1 MRFESIPLGS
11 GFGVRLNISD
21 LNIPKNEKEALEP
34 YLSFSVNTYKVLS
47 AEGDDPA
54 RFREVEG
61 AANWFLEHAD
71 DNSKLA
77 IAQFFALARQKI
89 RSEMPLL
96 LETPAKL
103 NEFITNIGEMYL
115 AIVDQC
121 NLRAEFY
128 EYARTFV
135 QLQDI
140 SGYGSRPQDSKE
152 LTFTVTDM
160 EDLMNLAFL
169 IKMVAPIFGEFILNI
184 PDKLDDEG
192 KKIPMQPKD
201 IKVVGFLD
209 PLIRKHFRA
218 LMDKVDFFIMHII
231 NTQCKMLTNTA
242 AAVFS
247 GLIPETRLVWA
258 RSAILVRN
266 FVCCKLERL
275 DSNIV
280 RFVDTMVHSHITSQ
294 NNFANKNQVRPRKP
308 VAAFGFGEDS
318 DSTAQMETDSIISNR
333 PLDSQ
338 IIVEAAVPRVID
350 DFLVQYQITHAEL
363 NECFEWLMEHPVM
376 PTPLNSFLAC
386 AVFGKKL
393 GGGRS
398 IELLQREAFT
408 KLISLLQLIA
418 FQFGLLEFGHMLT
431 ASKSITTRVMQSQ
444 NEVQFG
450 LNYSTSYA
458 YRACKDRFGGSSK
471 ASDGKEWDK
480 QMKDICDD
488 IAQNKY
494 LYNTPPPIMDQI
506 EDDNIRNGAVVPV
519 ELEIISE
526 ACTMI
531 NDMSNS

>member
-1 MRFESIPLGS
+1 MQFEPISLGS
-11 GFGVRLNISD
+11 GFGVRLNIDD
-21 LNIPKNEKEALEP
+21 LDIPKNEKESLEP
-34 YLSFSVNTYKVLS
+34 YLTFNVKTYKVLS
-47 AEGDDPA
+47 AEGDNA
-54 RFREVEG
+54 ERFREVEG
-61 AANWFLEHAD
+61 AANWYLEHAD
-71 DNSKLA
+71 NESKLA
-77 IAQFFALARQKI
+77 IAQFFALSRQKI
-89 RSEMPLL
+89 RAEMPML

-103 NEFITNIGEMYL
+103 TEFIIGIGEMYL
-115 AIVDQC
+115 AIVERC
-121 NLRAEFY
+121 HLMEEFHA
-128 EYARTFV
+128 YARTFV

-152 LTFTVTDM
+152 LTFSVEEM
-160 EDLMNLAFL
+160 EQLMNLAFL
-169 IKMVAPIFGEFILNI
+169 IKMVAPLFGELILNI
-184 PDKLDDEG
+184 PDKFDDEG
-192 KKIPMQPKD
+192 NKIPTQPKD

-209 PLIRKHFRA
+209 PLIHAYFTK

-231 NTQCKMLTNTA
+231 NNQCKPNNNA

-247 GLIPETRLVWA
+247 GLIPETRLIWA

-294 NNFANKNQVRPRKP
+294 NNFANRNQVRPRKP

-363 NECFEWLMEHPVM
+363 NECFDWLMDHPVM

-398 IELLQREAFT
+398 IELLQRQSFT
-408 KLISLLQLIA
+408 KLICLLQIIA
-418 FQFGLLEFGHMLT
+418 FQLGLLEFGHMLT
-431 ASKSITTRVMQSQ
+431 ATKSITTRVMQTQ
-444 NEVQFG
+444 NEVQFE

-458 YRACKDRFGGSSK
+458 YRTCRDRFGGSSR

-494 LYNTPPPIMDQI
+494 LYNTPPAIMDQI
-506 EDDNIRNGAVVPV
+506 QDDSIRNGAVIPV

>member
-1 MRFESIPLGS
+1 MHFESIPLG
-11 GFGVRLNISD
+11 GVFGVRLNID
-21 LNIPKNEKEALEP
+21 DVDMPAKEKEALDP
-34 YLSFSVNTYKVLS
+34 YLTFNVKTYKVLS
-47 AEGDDPA
+47 AEGDDSE
-54 RFREVEG
+54 RFREVAG
-61 AANWFLEHAD
+61 AANWYLANASNE
-71 DNSKLA
+71 SKIA

-96 LETPAKL
+96 LETPARL
-103 NEFITNIGEMYL
+103 NEFISNLGEMYL

-121 NLRAEFY
+121 ELIQAFRD
-128 EYARTFV
+128 YADDKV

-152 LTFTVTDM
+152 LTFTVDDM
-160 EDLMNLAFL
+160 KSLMNLAFL
-169 IKMVAPIFGEFILNI
+169 IKFIAPIFGELILNI
-184 PDKLDDEG
+184 PDRIDEQG
-192 KKIPMQPKD
+192 NKILTQPKD

-209 PLIRKHFRA
+209 PLIRTYFRG
-218 LMDKVDFFIMHII
+218 LMDRVDYFISHII
-231 NTQCKMLTNTA
+231 DNQCKGANTA

-266 FVCCKLERL
+266 FVCCKLERM

-308 VAAFGFGEDS
+308 VTAFGFGEDS

-338 IIVEAAVPRVID
+338 IIIEAAVPKVID
-350 DFLVQYQITHAEL
+350 DFLVRYQITHAEL
-363 NECFEWLMEHPVM
+363 NECFDWLMQHPIA

-386 AVFGKKL
+386 AIFGRRL

-398 IELLQREAFT
+398 IELLGRESFT
-408 KLISLLQLIA
+408 KLIALLQIIA
-418 FQFGLLEFGHMLT
+418 FQHGMQEFGHMLT
-431 ASKSITTRVMQSQ
+431 AVKSITTRLIQGQ
-444 NEVQFG
+444 NEIQFG

-458 YRACKDRFGGSSK
+458 YRTCRDRFDGSSK

-488 IAQNKY
+488 IVQNRY
-494 LYNTPPPIMDQI
+494 LYNTPDMLLDLIND
-506 EDDNIRNGAVVPV
+506 ENIRNGILVPV
-519 ELEIISE
+519 ELEIITE
-526 ACTMI
+526 ACTLI
-531 NDMSNS
+531 NDMASS